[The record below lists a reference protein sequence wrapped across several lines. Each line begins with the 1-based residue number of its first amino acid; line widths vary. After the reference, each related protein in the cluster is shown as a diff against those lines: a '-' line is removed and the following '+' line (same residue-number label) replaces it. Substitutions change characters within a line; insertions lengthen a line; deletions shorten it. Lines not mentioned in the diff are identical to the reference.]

1 MAEPQ
6 KTLFAELRRQEI
18 VAIIQKAGKVTV
30 EDLSNQFSV
39 SPATIRNDLTE
50 LEQRGLLR
58 RTHGGAISR
67 NFAGYELTNQEK
79 AVRNVEQKKA
89 IAAKAME
96 HIRPGN
102 VIALDSGT
110 TTFELAKLLENI
122 PNLTIITNDL
132 KIATLLE
139 QNENSTVIL
148 LGGMLRP
155 KFHCTIGSSVLNAL
169 DTLYID
175 TAFLGTNGLSLRRGL
190 STPRIETADIKR
202 KMISIAGN
210 VIVLTDS
217 SKVNNEAFASFA
229 SLSDINT
236 LITDD
241 AMDAGF
247 VADMKALG
255 VDVQLVMKTE

>member
-1 MAEPQ
+1 
-6 KTLFAELRRQEI
+6 
-18 VAIIQKAGKVTV
+18 
-30 EDLSNQFSV
+30 
-39 SPATIRNDLTE
+39 
-50 LEQRGLLR
+50 
-58 RTHGGAISR
+58 
-67 NFAGYELTNQEK
+67 
-79 AVRNVEQKKA
+79 
-89 IAAKAME
+89 ME

-255 VDVQLVMKTE
+255 VDVQLVTKTE